1 MKRMAASCAQP
12 LSLSCPARTEIVS
25 VVTMSALLARRDVR
39 DELRLAVKV
48 TLAGTLAWWA
58 SSALGAH
65 LPVFAVLV
73 PLVALTGDPFSALS
87 VSVDRMVGVFAGV
100 GIGIGIT
107 HLHTHGTLL
116 AGAALAAGMVAGIV
130 LRISPRVNV
139 QPAVSAMFM
148 LGVAGATGAGVARVW
163 ETAVGAAITLA
174 VAILVWPP
182 DPLDTLR
189 RRLERL
195 RQELAADLAAV
206 ADSLATGNQLELDD
220 VRAHSLDAIR
230 DLFEV
235 APARRALR
243 WNPLRRA
250 DLVELPEVERRIG
263 LAARIFRHA
272 RAVAR
277 DVADTRLTSRHLA
290 AATRHLADA
299 ADRVLTGG
307 PAGEA
312 LVRAEWELAAPAEGD
327 EVIVAAQLRQLLADV
342 SAAA

>member
-1 MKRMAASCAQP
+1 
-12 LSLSCPARTEIVS
+12 
-25 VVTMSALLARRDVR
+25 MSALLARRDVR
-39 DELRLAVKV
+39 AELQLAFKV
-48 TLAGTLAWWA
+48 TLAGTLSWWA
-58 SSALGAH
+58 TSALGAH

-87 VSVDRMVGVFAGV
+87 VSVDRMVGIFAGV

-116 AGAALAAGMVAGIV
+116 AAAAIAAGMLAGIV
-130 LRISPRVNV
+130 LRIGERVNV
-139 QPAVSAMFM
+139 QPAVSAIFM
-148 LGVAGATGAGVARVW
+148 LSVAGATGAGVARVW
-163 ETAVGAAITLA
+163 ETAVGAGITLA

-182 DPLDTLR
+182 DPLAALQ

-195 RQELAADLAAV
+195 RQELVTDLAAV
-206 ADSLATGNQLELDD
+206 ADALATGEELQLDD
-220 VRAHSLDAIR
+220 VRTHSLDAIR

-250 DLVELPEVERRIG
+250 DLIALPDVERRIA
-263 LAARIFRHA
+263 LAARLFRHA

-277 DVADTRLTSRHLA
+277 DVADAQLASSHLA

-299 ADRVLTGG
+299 ADRALTGSDAVG
-307 PAGEA
+307 A
-312 LVRAEWELAAPAEGD
+312 LTRAESELAAPTDGEA
-327 EVIVAAQLRQLLADV
+327 VIVAAQLRQLLVDL
-342 SAAA
+342 SARA